1 MKHNVRI
8 YEIKSSSVENAKKL
22 FSSDKE
28 YFFWDDDQ
36 FTHFQEGDFVFIVN
50 RYEKWNLFTK
60 IDKVGLETQWNDDKS
75 PPTSSFIFEGDS
87 FEVEDPAR
95 KYKQFIRFQIIQHKT
110 REDDWNFTTIMGSS
124 QTYDLWRVDKKLD
137 SVERRLE
144 KINDMVKIFDGGQAY
159 QVLRDTRRKLLAS
172 QPTDKSI
179 AQGLETED
187 FQKLIN
193 EEKYLF
199 QRLIDHWKEFK
210 SYQLSDHQLKRIIEA
225 NEMEGG
231 FTDLLSEFEDE
242 SEMYNFIDLL
252 GRLISYIDFRA
263 ANKLEYNKNP
273 DHLALAGTFVR
284 QDNWVKNFVDYK
296 LAGNTTDPISSSSIN
311 NVITYIENP
320 QEGFAITSENLRKK
334 IANNI
339 LKIENYRKEDFVDD
353 ILAFFEPYDINPANP
368 DNYTFIL
375 SKVFYD
381 IDEID
386 AKLKSESD
394 EEEPPKK
401 VDMKDLNTA
410 DVIKHVKSY
419 LSSKGFTYS
428 KKELANFYLSLKTK
442 PFVIL
447 AGISGTGKTQLP
459 RMFAEAV
466 GMNENQVIQVP
477 VRPDWTDGSDL
488 LGYTGLN
495 DQFQA
500 KELTLAIKKAY
511 ENKNKP
517 YFFILDEMNLA
528 RVEHYFSEFL
538 SVIETRKRGSDGEK
552 ILTDPIL
559 REELFHNAKNSEQFE
574 DLRWPENL
582 YLIGTVNMDETTFSF
597 SKKVLDRANTLEM
610 NQVDLSFK
618 DQTDDDVE
626 PLGYI
631 ENSFFK
637 TEYIRSTELSDSDR
651 DELKKDILLL
661 SEINE
666 ILKISDLHFAY
677 RVRDE
682 IAYYVTMN
690 RKYNLLEDI
699 DAMDFQIMQKVLPRI
714 HGSSIRVQRILV
726 RMMNKLNGTHLGE
739 ESPDLSAID
748 TLEKEIED
756 SKYPRSGRKLLFMLQ
771 RFEEDRFTSFWV

>member
-1 MKHNVRI
+1 MNQNVRI

-36 FTHFQEGDFVFIVN
+36 FTHFEEGDLVFIVN

-60 IDKVGLETQWNDDKS
+60 IDTVGIETHWNEDET
-75 PPTSSFIFEGDS
+75 PETSSFTYDGDS
-87 FEVEDPAR
+87 FEVEDPDQ

-110 REDDWNFTTIMGSS
+110 WEDDWNFTTIMGAS
-124 QTYDLWRVDKKLD
+124 QTYDIWRVDKELH
-137 SVERRLE
+137 SVEKRLE
-144 KINDMVKIFDGGQAY
+144 KINDMMKIFDGGQSY
-159 QVLRDTRRKLLAS
+159 QVLRDARQELYAT

-179 AQGLETED
+179 VQGLQTED

-193 EEKYLF
+193 EEDFLF
-199 QRLIDHWKEFK
+199 QRLIDHWEEFK
-210 SYQLSDHQLKRIIEA
+210 SYQLPDDQLKRIKET
-225 NEMEGG
+225 NERISSFKG
-231 FTDLLSEFEDE
+231 LLSEFEDE
-242 SEMYNFIDLL
+242 REIYDLL
-252 GRLISYIDFRA
+252 DLMGRVISYIDTRA
-263 ANKLEYNKNP
+263 ANKREYNENP

-284 QDNWVKNFVDYK
+284 QGDWVKNLIDYK
-296 LAGNTTDPISSSSIN
+296 LAGNSTDPISSPSIN
-311 NVITYIENP
+311 NVIAYIENP
-320 QEGFAITSENLRKK
+320 RKGFAIMSENFREL
-334 IANNI
+334 IAKNI

-353 ILAFFEPYDINPANP
+353 VLAFFKPYDINPTNP

-381 IDEID
+381 IDEVD

-394 EEEPPKK
+394 EAEPPKK
-401 VDMKDLNTA
+401 GDMKDLNTN
-410 DVIKHVKSY
+410 DVINHVKSY
-419 LSSKGFTYS
+419 LSSRGFTYS
-428 KKELANFYLSLKTK
+428 KKELSNFYLSLKTK

-466 GMNENQVIQVP
+466 GMSGKQVIQVP

-500 KELTLAIKKAY
+500 KGLTLAVKKAN

-538 SVIETRKRGSDGEK
+538 SVVETRRRDSDGET

-559 REELFHNAKNSEQFE
+559 REELIHNAKNRDQFE

-597 SKKVLDRANTLEM
+597 SRKVLDRANTIEM
-610 NQVDLSFK
+610 NQIDLSFK
-618 DQTDDDVE
+618 DHSGDE
-626 PLGYI
+626 AESLGNV

-637 TEYIRSTELSDSDR
+637 TEYIRSVELSDSDR
-651 DELKKDILLL
+651 DALMNDITLL

-682 IAYYVTMN
+682 IAYYLTMN
-690 RKYNLLEDI
+690 RTFNLLEDSE
-699 DAMDFQIMQKVLPRI
+699 AMDFQIMQKVLPRI

-726 RMMNKLNGTHLGE
+726 RMLSKLNGIHLGVD
-739 ESPDLSAID
+739 SPDLSSLD
-748 TLEKEIED
+748 TIEKEIKE